1 MPAVEYAVRVWV
13 YKIQIGLNGIP
24 MKSAFETAKTSH
36 AAFMTLEKSYCCI
49 AKSSESLLIAQQ
61 VDL

>member
-1 MPAVEYAVRVWV
+1 MPAVEYAVRVWL
-13 YKIQIGLNGIP
+13 YKIEIRLNGIP
-24 MKSAFETAKTSH
+24 TKNGFAPARVSH